1 MTYYIL
7 SGACSYFRYR
17 AIVSCC
23 NYWSSGCAHPP
34 LSCNS
39 ATLEGNAHDLLRH
52 KLYLFG
58 GALSKAT
65 LWLVRR
71 EPQMVH
77 PPSHDLR
84 TGEDLCPPPPG
95 RWRRLARRNSYCR
108 LPSFVDCRF
117 GIRSLRA
124 GTLGFGSCLCFC
136 SECDHVFDSGALP
149 ARVFRSVLLPPGPP
163 GLG

>member
-1 MTYYIL
+1 M
-7 SGACSYFRYR
+7 ACAATSV
-17 AIVSCC
+17 IV
-23 NYWSSGCAHPP
+23 P
-34 LSCNS
+34 LSVAVITGRRDALIRLS
-39 ATLEGNAHDLLRH
+39 VATLPPSRAVPTICCAT

-77 PPSHDLR
+77 PPSHDPR

-95 RWRRLARRNSYCR
+95 RWRRLVRRNSHCR
-108 LPSFVDCRF
+108 LPSFVDCRL

-124 GTLGFGSCLCFC
+124 GSLGFGSCLCFC
-136 SECDHVFDSGALP
+136 RECDHVFDSGALP